1 MKSHTSVQVNLPLYN
16 TPLLFTEHA
25 QTGTGARRSTRE
37 KFSIKIACMHRTVP
51 RPSGLKIQSTKMK
64 VCTLL
69 TASLLLSVSCSF
81 QFTNAAPFTASALQ
95 KANPDMNLLNPLS
108 GLSPDPSIQLTA
120 AAEKLPGCTAIGQYE
135 EPQPS
140 VRTAWVV
147 FKGHM
152 DNYIDFHHH
161 QLQKLKS
168 GDSSIRTLT
177 WSCHDPVECCGIGDQ
192 LYIIQQA
199 LVYAVISNRVLSLH
213 WNQASY
219 ETMKYLKPNKIDW
232 TYFNRSQGMKD
243 LHGRD
248 QYRVGM
254 SRTVEYY
261 EPFYEQLM
269 GEDRVHLT
277 VNHELQVPFIRGI
290 RMAAESVALNGTLA
304 QFGITTLLIQN
315 STRMPLEVFSGEL
328 LRYLFLFDSRVVEK
342 VDSIQRQLGL
352 SNKPYLAVHI
362 RTGFLGMEQ
371 DEGRRR
377 FNSRKAFRNSTDW
390 VKTIACSIRR
400 ANHLYGPETPIYL
413 ATDSN
418 LVKKLAL
425 SKYGRQRVKMVNLT
439 LQHAAL
445 TTPKLTKYIKGIVE
459 PSTKF
464 PEVKGSDDSSTTDL
478 LRVGGVD
485 GYMSTWVDFLL
496 MARAGALVHS
506 ISGFSV
512 TAGQF
517 CSTRNQ
523 YRLPYCTLNSSF
535 RRH

>member
-1 MKSHTSVQVNLPLYN
+1 
-16 TPLLFTEHA
+16 
-25 QTGTGARRSTRE
+25 
-37 KFSIKIACMHRTVP
+37 
-51 RPSGLKIQSTKMK
+51 MK

-69 TASLLLSVSCSF
+69 TATLLLSVTCYQS
-81 QFTNAAPFTASALQ
+81 TNAVPFAASALQ
-95 KANPDMNLLNPLS
+95 KANPEISLLNSLS
-108 GLSPDPSIQLTA
+108 GPSPSIQLT
-120 AAEKLPGCTAIGQYE
+120 AEKLPGCTAIGQYE

-140 VRTAWVV
+140 VRTAWVA

-177 WSCHDPVECCGIGDQ
+177 WSCRDPVECCGIGDQ

-213 WNQASY
+213 WNPTSY
-219 ETMKYLKPNKIDW
+219 ETMKYLKPHKIDW

-243 LHGRD
+243 FHSRD
-248 QYRVGM
+248 QYKMGM
-254 SRTVEYY
+254 SRTAEYY

-342 VDSIQRQLGL
+342 VDNIQRQLGL
-352 SNKPYLAVHI
+352 LNKPYLAVHI

-371 DEGRRR
+371 DEGKRR

-390 VKTIACSIRR
+390 EKTIACSIRR
-400 ANHLYGPETPIYL
+400 ANHLYGPENPIYL

-425 SKYGRQRVKMVNLT
+425 SKYGGRRVKMVNLT

-445 TTPKLTKYIKGIVE
+445 TTPKLRGTDK

-464 PEVKGSDDSSTTDL
+464 PEVTGSDEFNTTDV
-478 LRVGGVD
+478 LRVSSVD
-485 GYMSTWVDFLL
+485 GYMATWVDFLL

-517 CSTRNQ
+517 CSMHNQ
-523 YRLPYCTLNSSF
+523 YLLPYCTLNSSS